1 MKSGKST
8 EFWMHGGGG
17 GGILIA
23 TYIVNN
29 TKLDI
34 IYNF

>member
-17 GGILIA
+17 ILIA

-29 TKLDI
+29 AKLDI